1 MSVQTSKRA
10 SYQILRT
17 SWAVI
22 ISLFLVAPSI
32 VTHPTN
38 QTVETGG
45 DSVTFRVVAT
55 TATNFQWFFKGS
67 VISDTTTNITGSN
80 TNMLSI
86 MFPLLE
92 NGGEYFVRVSN
103 SIGTEVD
110 SDRAT
115 LTVECKLQSCR
126 LHV

>member
-55 TATNFQWFFKGS
+55 NATNFQWFFKGS
-67 VISDTTTNITGSN
+67 VISDTTNITGSN

-92 NGGEYFVRVSN
+92 NGGEYFVTVSN